1 MNYDLDEMTSTPAGF
16 GRVILG
22 LDMYPKQE
30 DIVNEF
36 WDQHGR
42 VKVSVRAPNGSGK
55 SSVIIPTLALR
66 NLQTKP
72 QGRVIITSKDSRQ
85 LDEQVWPALES
96 HRGKFTN
103 LEWYQRYILSK
114 EGGFIIGFT
123 TDDPARAEGWH
134 AKIEPPSLDS
144 PVTIICDEAKSIPDP
159 IFEAFS
165 GRCTFNALLY
175 ISSTGELS
183 GAFARSQDK
192 GSDFIRY
199 HITYEDC
206 EHVLDKKRVE
216 ALQAFYPADDPFL
229 RSTLY
234 AEFMD
239 HTGDAGRFTSLAV
252 IRKWLENPPEERSGD
267 TVAFCDFAG
276 GGAENVLA
284 IRRGN
289 RVRILKAWREVNEM
303 VAIGEFI
310 ALFREQNLKPHQ
322 IYGDNAGA
330 GKPMVARMA
339 ELGWEIN
346 RFNGQSPALRESD
359 FSDRNAEVWYTAG
372 REVGKG
378 KLILPNDPILHDQ
391 MVQRKRGA
399 DPKGRIR
406 AESKDAMAN
415 RGLKS
420 PDRADAVMAVI
431 AIKPLLF
438 NSKLE
443 DQFGFPDL
451 EELEEENPRS
461 FLEAH
466 NIHGA
471 EAGV

>member
-1 MNYDLDEMTSTPAGF
+1 MTSEEIEEMKSTPAGF
-16 GRVILG
+16 GRLVLG

-55 SSVIIPTLALR
+55 SSVIIPCIALR
-66 NLQTKP
+66 NLICKP

-96 HRGKFTN
+96 HRGKFSN
-103 LEWYQRYILSK
+103 LEWYQRYVLSK

-134 AKIEPPSLDS
+134 AKIKPPSLDS

-175 ISSTGELS
+175 ISSTGEMS
-183 GAFARSQDK
+183 GAFARSQGE
-192 GSDFIRY
+192 GSDFVRY
-199 HITYEDC
+199 HVTYDDC
-206 EHVLDKKRVE
+206 KHVLDAKRVE
-216 ALQAFYPADDPFL
+216 SLRTFYPADDPFL
-229 RSTLY
+229 RSTLE

-239 HTGDAGRFTSLAV
+239 HSGDAGRFTSLAA
-252 IRKWLENPPEERSGD
+252 IRKAIENPPEFQTGMV
-267 TVAFCDFAG
+267 VAFCDFAG

-284 IRRGN
+284 VRRGN
-289 RVRILKAWREVNEM
+289 KVRILRAWREVNEM

-310 ALFREQNLKPHQ
+310 ALFREHQLAPHQ

-330 GKPMVARMA
+330 GKPMLARFA

-346 RFNGQSPALRESD
+346 KFNGQGHAMREAD
-359 FSDRNAEVWYTAG
+359 FSDRNAELWYTAG

-378 KLILPNDPILHDQ
+378 KVILPDDSLLHEQ
-391 MVQRKRGA
+391 MVSRKRGA
-399 DPKGRIR
+399 DNKGRIR
-406 AESKDAMAN
+406 AESKEAMAA

-431 AIKPLLF
+431 AIAPLLF

-443 DQFGFPDL
+443 DEIPGWMETLDDA
-451 EELEEENPRS
+451 NPKS
-461 FLEAH
+461 FLERH
-466 NIHGA
+466 HIMGA
-471 EAGV
+471 EAGI